1 MTRAIETRLNK
12 LELARGPA
20 RSSSVHRVIGD
31 SESEC
36 EAMIERLVA
45 SGRAI
50 ESDFFIAR
58 VIISPGGHSH
68 GTPVA

>member
-1 MTRAIETRLNK
+1 MTRAIEIRLNK
-12 LELARGPA
+12 LESARGPV
-20 RSSSVHRVIGD
+20 RSSNVHRVMGD

-45 SGRAI
+45 CGRAL

-58 VIISPGGHSH
+58 VIISPSNCSHS
-68 GTPVA
+68 TSAP

>member
-1 MTRAIETRLNK
+1 MTRAIEIRLCK
-12 LELARGPA
+12 LESARGPV
-20 RSSSVHRVIGD
+20 RSSNVHRVIGD

-36 EAMIERLVA
+36 KTMIERLIA

-58 VIISPGGHSH
+58 VIISTH
-68 GTPVA
+68 A